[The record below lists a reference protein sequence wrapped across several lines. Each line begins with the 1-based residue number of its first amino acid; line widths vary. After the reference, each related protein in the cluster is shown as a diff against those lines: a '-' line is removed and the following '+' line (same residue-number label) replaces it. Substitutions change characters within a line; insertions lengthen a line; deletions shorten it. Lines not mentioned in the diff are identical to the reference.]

1 VSARRRRGSVAVL
14 AAVPVLG
21 AALVLAAGFP
31 VAVAGPARATGGSP
45 ASGGRTGDQV
55 VLSGDVVV
63 PRGSRSGDVVVVHG
77 TARIGGVVG
86 GSVVVADGSIV
97 VSGVVHGD
105 VVALNGP
112 ITLVKGAHVTGD
124 VWVTRGKLTVEVG
137 TLVDG
142 EIRRGSWSF
151 LSPGTLV
158 TKLGVWI
165 AISVS
170 TLLLGLLLL
179 LLAPRGADAVGRAGR
194 AAVGASVG
202 WGIGLLVGLPL
213 AVVLLLVSLV
223 GIPFGIGLLL
233 GLALL
238 YSIGYVEAAW
248 VLGRVMV
255 HPPRH
260 GGPRRLAAFLA
271 GWAVLR
277 AIGFVPVAGPV
288 SWFLAS
294 GYGLGATAVAV
305 WRARRTPLVAPP
317 VAIPEP
323 PHGGGFRPRRAPS
336 PPPAP
341 ALEPASPGEPPPTGA
356 PPT

>member
-1 VSARRRRGSVAVL
+1 MSGGGARGSGVL
-14 AAVPVLG
+14 AGSALILG
-21 AALVLAAGFP
+21 AALVLAG
-31 VAVAGPARATGGSP
+31 GPAFAAGGQP
-45 ASGGRTGDQV
+45 GAGGGARDQV

-63 PRGSRSGDVVVVHG
+63 PRGTTSGDVVIVHG
-77 TARIGGVVG
+77 TARIGGMVR
-86 GSVVVADGSIV
+86 GSVVVADGPIV

-170 TLLLGLLLL
+170 TLLLGLLFL
-179 LLAPRGADAVGRAGR
+179 LLAPRGMDAVGRAGR
-194 AAVGASVG
+194 TAVGGSIG
-202 WGIGLLVGLPL
+202 WGVGLLVGLPVA
-213 AVVLLLVSLV
+213 AVVLMVSLV

-238 YSIGYVEAAW
+238 YSIGYVAAAW
-248 VLGRVMV
+248 VLGRTIV

-277 AIGFVPVAGPV
+277 AVGFVPVAGPI
-288 SWFLAS
+288 SWFVAS
-294 GYGLGATAVAV
+294 AYGLGATVIAV

-317 VAIPEP
+317 VAIPDLSRT
-323 PHGGGFRPRRAPS
+323 GGFRQPAE
-336 PPPAP
+336 PPPD
-341 ALEPASPGEPPPTGA
+341 LEPAEPGEPPPTGA